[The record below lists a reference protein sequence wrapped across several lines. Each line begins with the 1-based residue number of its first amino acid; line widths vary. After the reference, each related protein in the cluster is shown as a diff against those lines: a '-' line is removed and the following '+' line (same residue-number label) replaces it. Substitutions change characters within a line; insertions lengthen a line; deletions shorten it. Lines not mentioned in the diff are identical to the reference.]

1 MLLHF
6 SSDLFTA
13 SVVMLVAIGEL
24 HTGFSRRGLMC
35 CVGLTS
41 VKKSAHVVLRE
52 SPSPRSLA
60 WAGLRLVNR
69 GERCNR

>member
-13 SVVMLVAIGEL
+13 RVVMLVAIGQL
-24 HTGFSRRGLMC
+24 NTGFNSWGLMR

-41 VKKSAHVVLRE
+41 VKKSSHDVLRE

-60 WAGLRLVNR
+60 WAGLRLAKTR
-69 GERCNR
+69 